1 MTILASVDG
10 GAYRVTLLLHVFCAI
25 VGLGGVTLNGVYGVA
40 SRKAIGHGG
49 LAIVR
54 ANAKATS
61 IAELF
66 IYAVPVFGFALVG
79 MSDDRWAFDQTW
91 LWLSL
96 IVYAIALG
104 ISLGLLLPAFRK
116 YEALV
121 DRIETGGTAPTPADE
136 TALDALL
143 KKQAGLGGS
152 LHLIV
157 VILLVLMIWKPG
169 S

>member
-1 MTILASVDG
+1 MTILASVG
-10 GAYRVTLLLHVFCAI
+10 GGPYRVALLLHILCAI
-25 VGLGGVTLNGVYGVA
+25 IGLGGVTLNGVYAVA

-54 ANAKATS
+54 ANAKATK

-79 MSDDRWAFDQTW
+79 MSDDRWGFDQTW

-96 IVYAIALG
+96 IVYATALA
-104 ISLGLLLPAFRK
+104 ISLGALLPTFRK

-121 DRIETGGTAPTPADE
+121 EQIETSGHAPTPDGEA
-136 TALDALL
+136 TLDRLL

-152 LHLIV
+152 LHLIIV
-157 VILLVLMIWKPG
+157 VLLVLMIWKPG